1 MEKERGKS
9 RGTWK
14 LEIVQEFT
22 CHECMN
28 IEELQVKVRNKGVIV
43 RTDGRNR
50 GDNLTQLELVQNG
63 SLCREAG
70 TTKRS

>member
-1 MEKERGKS
+1 MEVRECPGIYLPR
-9 RGTWK
+9 
-14 LEIVQEFT
+14 VNVFQEK
-22 CHECMN
+22 CMN

-43 RTDGRNR
+43 RTDGRNC